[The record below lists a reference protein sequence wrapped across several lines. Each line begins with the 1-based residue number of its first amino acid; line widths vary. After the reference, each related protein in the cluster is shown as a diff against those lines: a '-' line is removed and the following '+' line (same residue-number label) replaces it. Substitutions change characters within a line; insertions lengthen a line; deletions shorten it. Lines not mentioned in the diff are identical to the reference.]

1 MLSVYGLARVLG
13 VGFILLLGI
22 YGGLLSEATGLT
34 PLVVF
39 QLLNT
44 AMLFLIMMS
53 LPVKVVLRLAFNTKY
68 IWTTKW
74 FNI

>member
-1 MLSVYGLARVLG
+1 MLSVYGLARVIG

-22 YGGLLSEATGLT
+22 YGGLLSQATGLT

-44 AMLFLIMMS
+44 AMLFLIVTIMYEWAGRRA
-53 LPVKVVLRLAFNTKY
+53 P
-68 IWTTKW
+68 
-74 FNI
+74 